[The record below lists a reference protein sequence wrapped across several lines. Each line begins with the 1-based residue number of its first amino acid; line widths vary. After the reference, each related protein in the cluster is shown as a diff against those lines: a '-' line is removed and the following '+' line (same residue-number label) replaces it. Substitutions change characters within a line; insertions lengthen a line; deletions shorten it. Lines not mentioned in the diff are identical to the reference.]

1 MLIPPVE
8 PEQLQV
14 GSTPYDL
21 LRVHAQNA
29 LAWKQLRQQVN
40 AIIQWSKYE
49 K

>member
-14 GSTPYDL
+14 DSTPYDL

-29 LAWKQLRQQVN
+29 LAWKQLRQQIKALITWAQDN
-40 AIIQWSKYE
+40 E
-49 K
+49 